1 MNKTERAEDAP
12 EITPQV
18 LHLRDLLKW
27 VRQGRIRV
35 PNFQRDFTWD
45 RSRMLNLFDSIRKQY
60 PIGTLLFWES
70 SKARPMLNHLGP
82 LQLPDFQAGKLLVLD
97 GQQRLT
103 TLAGVLLLDELPRSS
118 ADDRDPSRWQVW
130 YDAATND
137 FTYFDVDRAPL
148 SAVKVSELMGTKGL
162 YSAAQRIMS
171 ESNATP
177 DVSIRENW
185 VERIETVSSALAAYR
200 IPLVIFATESLRLAV
215 ESFTR
220 LNRSG
225 QSMGADEM
233 FSALTY
239 AADDDKESF
248 RLSTHIDSI
257 LAEISRA
264 GFGVVDRVVVLRVV
278 LLAASLDPFRT
289 EWDQLAKDTQKD
301 ATARLPAAI
310 VEARRGLLGAVQFLR
325 QEGVPNGRLL
335 PYAMQLVGLAAFFGQ
350 RSDPPTEAQKRLL
363 SRWLWVSAFTEG
375 FGGLNPSR
383 ILVQLKYLREVIPTQ
398 SNPIGIEG
406 IDLDAPAHPFPE
418 RHDHRSARVRAL
430 LCVMLREPAARP
442 DGSFPTT
449 EEMAIDV
456 LERGPEAMI
465 RVCSRV
471 LDRGSPP
478 LQSSPANRVFDV
490 ALGKRGQAKNWLLS
504 VDPAKQATILPSHFI
519 SAPAWKALV
528 DGDHRLFVEER
539 IKTLMALERTFMAEK
554 GVTPPKSDQTAPSAI
569 DVEDQVPLSE
579 GTEIDDEDIDA
590 FAGSALNRIVG
601 NSTNEK
607 YYEEMIDNALRDTG
621 EEYKRHVR
629 GVSGDTKLDID
640 FLVEFEDSR
649 VIGIAAAYSDEIYLR
664 RDRIAY
670 IADCMSVIGRAD
682 NLSNAVLVTN
692 AEIRDSD
699 RDLLTS
705 STTPIDVIDKTVSPD
720 GLLSRI
726 DQYLRSVK

>member
-1 MNKTERAEDAP
+1 MNKAERIEEAP

-82 LQLPDFQAGKLLVLD
+82 LQLPDIQGGKLLVLD

-103 TLAGVLLLDELPRSS
+103 TLAGVLLLDELPRST
-118 ADDRDPSRWQVW
+118 ADDRDPNRWQIW
-130 YDAATND
+130 YDAETDD
-137 FTYFDVDRAPL
+137 FTYFDKAPL

-171 ESNATP
+171 DSNTTL
-177 DVSIRENW
+177 DVTIRESW
-185 VERIETVSSALAAYR
+185 VERIEAVSSALTAYR
-200 IPLVIFATESLRLAV
+200 MPLVIFATESLRLAV

-257 LAEISRA
+257 LAEISRT
-264 GFGVVDRVVVLRVV
+264 GFGIVDRVVVLRVV
-278 LLAASLDPFRT
+278 LLAAQLDPFRT
-289 EWDQLAKDTQKD
+289 EWDQLAIDTQKV
-301 ATARLPAAI
+301 ATARLPEAI
-310 VEARRGLLGAVQFLR
+310 SEARRGLIGAVQFLR
-325 QEGVPNGRLL
+325 QEGIPNSRLL

-350 RSDPPTEAQKRLL
+350 RSTPPTEAQQRLL
-363 SRWLWVSAFTEG
+363 RRWLWVSAFTEG

-383 ILVQLKYLREVIPTQ
+383 ILVQLKNLREVIPTQ
-398 SNPIGIEG
+398 SNPIEIEG

-430 LCVMLREPAARP
+430 LCVMLQESAARP
-442 DGSFPTT
+442 DGSLPSK
-449 EEMAIDV
+449 EEMAADV
-456 LERGPEAMI
+456 LKRGPEAMI
-465 RVCSRV
+465 RICSRV

-478 LQSSPANRVFDV
+478 LHSSPANRVFDV
-490 ALGKRGQAKNWLLS
+490 VPGKRGQAKGWLLAI
-504 VDPAKQATILPSHFI
+504 DPAMQATILPSHFI
-519 SAPAWKALV
+519 SESAWKALV
-528 DGDHRLFVEER
+528 DGDHRMFVEER
-539 IKTLMALERTFMAEK
+539 IKTLMALERAFMVEK
-554 GVTPPKSDQTAPSAI
+554 GVVPPKSDQTAPSAI

-579 GTEIDDEDIDA
+579 GTDVDDADIDA
-590 FAGSALNRIVG
+590 FTGPALNHILV
-601 NSTNEK
+601 NSTKDNC
-607 YYEEMIDNALRDTG
+607 YDEMIDRALQETG
-621 EEYKRHVR
+621 EKYQRHLHGFV
-629 GVSGDTKLDID
+629 GDTKFDID
-640 FLVEFEDSR
+640 FLVELEDSR
-649 VIGIAAAYSDEIYLR
+649 VIGIAAAYSDQRYLR
-664 RDRIAY
+664 RDRIAR
-670 IADCMSVIGRAD
+670 IVDSMSAISRAD

-692 AEIRDSD
+692 AEIQDSD
-699 RDLLTS
+699 RDLLAS
-705 STTPIDVIDKTVSPD
+705 STPHIDIIDNTVSPD
-720 GLLSRI
+720 GLLSKI